1 MEPVRLEIMLDDK
14 TLTGM
19 RSVEGNM
26 DGLSKYIEVAIAR
39 LEAEL
44 KALNGQITK
53 ESGKTGI
60 VSDKDLA
67 DVQALTGVINK
78 LKEQLEQ
85 YEKQKKRLLL

>member
-44 KALNGQITK
+44 KA
-53 ESGKTGI
+53 
-60 VSDKDLA
+60 
-67 DVQALTGVINK
+67 
-78 LKEQLEQ
+78 
-85 YEKQKKRLLL
+85 